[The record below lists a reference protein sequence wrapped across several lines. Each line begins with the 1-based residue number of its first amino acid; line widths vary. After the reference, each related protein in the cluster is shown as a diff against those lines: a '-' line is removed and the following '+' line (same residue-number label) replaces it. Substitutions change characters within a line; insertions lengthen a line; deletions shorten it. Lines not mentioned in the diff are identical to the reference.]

1 MEELNGKVQF
11 SSKVHFF
18 GELELNLVHFLAI
31 WTWTEL
37 SSLFGWTWT
46 KMNWKIQFILK
57 LFNIAIFNKLFLYFT
72 IFFSEIKFLIV
83 FCFLL
88 SCKQFQILAH
98 PFYYQLFS
106 VFELLWWNLE
116 KNVSKVNWKMNW
128 VHFLANFELNSVHF
142 FAKWTWTELSSL
154 FGQVNENWT

>member
-1 MEELNGKVQF
+1 MIRNVIYSEVTELNGKVQF

-18 GELELNLVHFLAI
+18 GELELNLVHFLAN

-57 LFNIAIFNKLFLYFT
+57 LFNIAIFNELFLYFT

-116 KNVSKVNWKMNW
+116 KKCFKS
-128 VHFLANFELNSVHF
+128 ELKNELSSLF
-142 FAKWTWTELSSL
+142 GELWTELSSL
-154 FGQVNENWT
+154 FCQMNLNWT